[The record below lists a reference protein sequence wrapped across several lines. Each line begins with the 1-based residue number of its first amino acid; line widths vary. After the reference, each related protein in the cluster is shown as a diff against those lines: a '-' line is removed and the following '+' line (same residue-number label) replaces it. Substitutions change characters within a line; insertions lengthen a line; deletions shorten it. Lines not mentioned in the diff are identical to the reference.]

1 MKIKE
6 KEFEQIIEELR
17 ALASDLGATV
27 RFEKG
32 DFKGGYCLLKDS
44 RVIVINKMANTQRKA
59 IILSKALKEIGI
71 DNMFLTPRLREVIDE
86 MVEVDEKQ
94 S

>member
-6 KEFEQIIEELR
+6 KEFEQILQELK
-17 ALASDLGATV
+17 AVADQLGATV

-32 DFKGGYCLLKDS
+32 DFKGGYCIVRDKK
-44 RVIVINKMANTQRKA
+44 VIVINKMTNLQRKVM
-59 IILSKALKEIGI
+59 ILSTALKELGI
-71 DNMFLTPRLREVIDE
+71 ESIYVVPRIREVIEE
-86 MVEVDEKQ
+86 MSGV

>member
-6 KEFEQIIEELR
+6 KEFEDVIEELKS
-17 ALASDLGATV
+17 LAAQLGATI

-44 RVIVINKMANTQRKA
+44 KVIVINKLANTQRKA
-59 IILSKALKEIGI
+59 IILSEAPKDLGVEQIY
-71 DNMFLTPRLREVIDE
+71 LTPRIREIIDQMNE
-86 MVEVDEKQ
+86 EK
-94 S
+94 

>member
-17 ALASDLGATV
+17 ALASELGATV

-32 DFKGGYCLLKDS
+32 DFKGGYCVLKDS

>member
-6 KEFEQIIEELR
+6 KEFEDVIEELK
-17 ALASDLGATV
+17 ALASQLGATV

-44 RVIVINKMANTQRKA
+44 KVIVINKLANTQRKA
-59 IILSKALKEIGI
+59 IILSEALKDLGVENIY
-71 DNMFLTPRLREVIDE
+71 LTPKIREIINQMNE
-86 MVEVDEKQ
+86 EK
-94 S
+94 